1 MLLVRAVFV
10 LGPLQVAF
18 PLQKKPKLLPAF
30 LFWPCTTVE
39 PIIDRRERDPNEFC
53 QSVPRQA
60 RFKLI
65 FLQPFQKASA
75 FSDPNRVFWPPN
87 SHLHKHRRRLGAP
100 SIRRASSR
108 RRNFGRGDS
117 QRLQAVARW
126 GGKMKARKGLVLDAK
141 HSLYGPYSDS
151 ECGRYWKRSKSDAR
165 FARRAYI

>member
-1 MLLVRAVFV
+1 MGSSAGVCVAVLLLRKV
-10 LGPLQVAF
+10 GPFSSVAF

-30 LFWPCTTVE
+30 LFWRCTTVE

-87 SHLHKHRRRLGAP
+87 SHLHKHRRNQ
-100 SIRRASSR
+100 IASEQEIYLIIV
-108 RRNFGRGDS
+108 N
-117 QRLQAVARW
+117 
-126 GGKMKARKGLVLDAK
+126 
-141 HSLYGPYSDS
+141 
-151 ECGRYWKRSKSDAR
+151 
-165 FARRAYI
+165 

>member
-1 MLLVRAVFV
+1 MSDVIGSSRLCSRAATSS
-10 LGPLQVAF
+10 L

-53 QSVPRQA
+53 QSVPRQT

-108 RRNFGRGDS
+108 RNVSFHRPGNCCRSHQRGLAPRPDFS
-117 QRLQAVARW
+117 S
-126 GGKMKARKGLVLDAK
+126 
-141 HSLYGPYSDS
+141 SL
-151 ECGRYWKRSKSDAR
+151 
-165 FARRAYI
+165 RAGMSPENTL